1 MAKKKP
7 VIFLPRTYQL
17 EHVGTV
23 LVTCRQALELA
34 QCAITQGDEDR
45 KAAETASPEL
55 RDALH
60 SRARN
65 AEAFALKRITE
76 ALVLFEYAPEP
87 DDE

>member
-23 LVTCRQALELA
+23 LVTCRQALEVA
-34 QCAITQGDEDR
+34 QRAITQGDKDR

-55 RDALH
+55 RDLLH
-60 SRARN
+60 SCVRD
-65 AEAFALKRITE
+65 AEAVALERITE
-76 ALVLFEYAPEP
+76 ALALFEYAPEP